1 MKAIELLVGRI
12 LIAHIFLLAG
22 ITKLG
27 AGYAGSQAYMES
39 VGLPGMLLP
48 AVIALELTGGLAL
61 AVGLFTRYSAWALA
75 AFSVIAAVLFHAN
88 FADQMQTILFMK
100 NLAMAGGLMV
110 LAAYGAGTI
119 SLDHK
124 LKLQEA

>member
-1 MKAIELLVGRI
+1 MKAIELLAGRI
-12 LIAHIFLLAG
+12 LIALIFLLAG
-22 ITKLG
+22 ISKLG
-27 AGYAGSQAYMES
+27 AGYDGTQAYMES

-48 AVIALELTGGLAL
+48 FVIALELAGGLAL
-61 AVGLFTRYSAWALA
+61 AAGFFTRYSAWALA
-75 AFSVIAAVLFHAN
+75 IFSVIAAALFHAN

-100 NLAMAGGLMV
+100 NLAMAGGLMI

-119 SLDHK
+119 SLDHR